1 MKTIGRT
8 SPGRQRAGGLAALY
22 LAAAYLLAMPFF
34 LLVVDYPDVTDP
46 VRKVVL
52 LTSHHGSMHVMYLVT
67 YVVFGIVLA
76 VLALALH
83 ERLKG
88 AAASMM
94 RVATTVGLLWAFVL
108 VASGLVFNAG
118 MAAVVA
124 QYPSDPDRAVSTW
137 QAIEPVAQGLGGSGG
152 ELLGGLWV
160 LLVSLAALRTR
171 ELSRPFAWFGL
182 AVGLAGLL
190 SVAPVLNDVG
200 IAFGLLQIGW
210 FVWLGIVMLRA
221 DDRREQVL
229 VPGVEPA

>member
-94 RVATTVGLLWAFVL
+94 RVATTVGLLWAFVAR
-108 VASGLVFNAG
+108 ASKHRHDAAEHDVRDQVPEVH
-118 MAAVVA
+118 AAV
-124 QYPSDPDRAVSTW
+124 R
-137 QAIEPVAQGLGGSGG
+137 GGT
-152 ELLGGLWV
+152 EYHL
-160 LLVSLAALRTR
+160 SLIH
-171 ELSRPFAWFGL
+171 S
-182 AVGLAGLL
+182 
-190 SVAPVLNDVG
+190 
-200 IAFGLLQIGW
+200 
-210 FVWLGIVMLRA
+210 
-221 DDRREQVL
+221 
-229 VPGVEPA
+229 